1 MLELTSCTSQT
12 SDGDQPDL
20 WHLLVCH
27 VRLYLATNVA
37 TQCPDLQSLSLECK
51 SNNPAS
57 AVPESH
63 KVGLDE
69 LVTPKTIP
77 YSTNVSC
84 HVLSFQKKTDHW
96 GSFSIDVK

>member
-1 MLELTSCTSQT
+1 MSQA

-27 VRLYLATNVA
+27 VRLHLATNVA
-37 TQCPDLQSLSLECK
+37 TQCPDLQIFILECK

-63 KVGLDE
+63 KFGFDE
-69 LVTPKTIP
+69 LVTLQTIP

-84 HVLSFQKKTDHW
+84 HVLSFQKKTEIIG